1 MQASSFWNTKLMWRL
16 LLCTSL
22 ACFTLSFCRNLEMIE
37 KGEESGNFQFEPGM
51 LTFNSNRRMRFKH
64 QWELLLCCVLGAMT
78 GAMPFPCIL
87 CLLCLPACHACHACH
102 AWLAGWLAGCLPACH
117 GCVNASCKGS
127 PWQFWES
134 QSLDSGLIVR
144 MH

>member
-144 MH
+144 MY

>member
-64 QWELLLCCVLGAMT
+64 QWELLL
-78 GAMPFPCIL
+78 
-87 CLLCLPACHACHACH
+87 
-102 AWLAGWLAGCLPACH
+102 
-117 GCVNASCKGS
+117 
-127 PWQFWES
+127 
-134 QSLDSGLIVR
+134 
-144 MH
+144 